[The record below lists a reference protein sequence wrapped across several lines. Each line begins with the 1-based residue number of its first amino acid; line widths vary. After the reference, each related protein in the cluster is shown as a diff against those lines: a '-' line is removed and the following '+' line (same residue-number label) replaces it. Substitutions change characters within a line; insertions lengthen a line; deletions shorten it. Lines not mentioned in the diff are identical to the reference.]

1 MTAPKK
7 KTLTIN
13 GMAVTVPDGT
23 SIMDAA
29 DTVGIRI
36 PRLCYHPSLSI
47 LGACRVCL
55 VEVEGQRNPVASCAV
70 PVENGM
76 KVRTSSP
83 LLRRLRRDV
92 VELILDNHPKECQ
105 TCDRNGNCEL
115 QSLSYELGIRT
126 RLFEGERKR
135 CEKDL
140 SAPSVIRDPE
150 KCILCGRCVRV
161 CAEIQGVYNLSQQK
175 RGFHIDV
182 APAHGMSMM
191 DSVCVHCGQCANVC
205 PTAAIL
211 ENDNTDEVLAALE
224 DPEKH
229 VVVQTAPAIRATI
242 GEGFG
247 FKPGTPVAGKLVSAL
262 RLAGFKRVFDTNI
275 GADLKIMEESHE
287 FLKRLEKGER
297 LPLIT
302 SCSPG
307 WVNFMEHF
315 YPDLIPFASTC
326 KSPMS
331 MTSALLKTH
340 FAQKMGIDPKKIYVV
355 AVMPCTAKK
364 FESRRKEHCDAS
376 GAPYTDAVLTT
387 RETIWLLKSL
397 GIDFQDLPDG
407 TFDSPLGVSSGAA
420 DIFGT
425 TGGVME
431 AALRTAYEALTG
443 KECPNL
449 DFNQVRGAEGVKEA
463 TIAIDGKSIN
473 VAVANGLQN
482 AKTLL
487 DKVVAGEKSYH
498 IIEIMACPGGC
509 IGGGGQPYPPPGMHL
524 LAPALLKMRAQAL
537 YSIDHGKKLRK
548 SHENPEIQQ
557 LYREFIGK
565 PNSEKAHE
573 LLHTHYEPKLP
584 RGIK

>member
-262 RLAGFKRVFDTNI
+262 RLAGFKQVFDTNV
-275 GADLKIMEESHE
+275 GADLTIMEESHE

-420 DIFGT
+420 D
-425 TGGVME
+425 
-431 AALRTAYEALTG
+431 R
-443 KECPNL
+443 
-449 DFNQVRGAEGVKEA
+449 
-463 TIAIDGKSIN
+463 
-473 VAVANGLQN
+473 VA
-482 AKTLL
+482 
-487 DKVVAGEKSYH
+487 
-498 IIEIMACPGGC
+498 PRPRC
-509 IGGGGQPYPPPGMHL
+509 IRQGRP
-524 LAPALLKMRAQAL
+524 
-537 YSIDHGKKLRK
+537 
-548 SHENPEIQQ
+548 
-557 LYREFIGK
+557 
-565 PNSEKAHE
+565 
-573 LLHTHYEPKLP
+573 
-584 RGIK
+584 